1 MVLSPHDLLRL
12 APGSPL
18 LGEAGSREHVPP
30 WVARALARRQ
40 WVVVRR
46 DIGGEGRV
54 PVGVRGHIRR
64 LRYGAWVDAG
74 CVLHVVTPEELAAP
88 TPDCSSGRWV
98 AALEDVACS
107 MAGVELPWGPIGS
120 VGFEL
125 ATGAPSTGEGSDL
138 DILVRARSP
147 IASGWD
153 QLAARLRDVGQVH
166 GCRLDCQVETPA
178 GGVHLGD
185 LVAPGMKLARTNGG
199 PVLVADPWHWIGRG
213 GTGATRR

>member
-1 MVLSPHDLLRL
+1 MVLRPHDLLRL

-30 WVARALARRQ
+30 WVARALARHQ

-46 DIGGEGRV
+46 DIRRNDRV
-54 PVGVRGHIRR
+54 PVGVRGHVRR
-64 LRYGAWVDAG
+64 LRYGAWVDAR
-74 CVLHVVTPEELAAP
+74 CVLDVVTPEELAVP
-88 TPDCSSGRWV
+88 TPDCSTRRWEG
-98 AALEDVACS
+98 ALEDVARS

-125 ATGAPSTGEGSDL
+125 ATGTPSTGEGSDL

-153 QLAARLRDVGQVH
+153 QLAGRLRDVGRVH

-199 PVLVADPWHWIGRG
+199 PLLIADPWRRVGRG
-213 GTGATRR
+213 GTGAIRR

>member
-12 APGSPL
+12 APDSPL
-18 LGEAGSREHVPP
+18 LGEEGHREHVPP
-30 WVARALARRQ
+30 WVARALARDP

-46 DIGGEGRV
+46 DIRRKGRV
-54 PVGVRGHIRR
+54 PVGVRGHLRR
-64 LRYGAWVDAG
+64 LRYGAWVDTG
-74 CVLHVVTPEELAAP
+74 CVLHVVTPEELAPPAP
-88 TPDCSSGRWV
+88 RCSFGRW
-98 AALEDVACS
+98 AGALYDVAYS

-125 ATGAPSTGEGSDL
+125 ATGTPSTGGASDL

-153 QLAARLRDVGQVH
+153 QLAARLRDVGWVH

-199 PVLVADPWHWIGRG
+199 PLLVADPWQRVGRG
-213 GTGATRR
+213 GTGATWR

>member
-18 LGEAGSREHVPP
+18 LAEAESREHEPP
-30 WVARALARRQ
+30 WVARALARHP

-46 DIGGEGRV
+46 DIRSKDRV

-74 CVLHVVTPEELAAP
+74 CVLDVMTPEELAAP
-88 TPDCSSGRWV
+88 ATDCSSGRWV
-98 AALEDVACS
+98 GALHDVARS

-125 ATGAPSTGEGSDL
+125 ATGSPSTGEASDL
-138 DILVRARSP
+138 DILVRASSP

-153 QLAARLRDVGQVH
+153 HLAARLRDVGLVH

-199 PVLVADPWHWIGRG
+199 PLLVADPWQGVGTG
-213 GTGATRR
+213 GSGATRR